1 MSPSLPRQK
10 HTGVRQ
16 QKRGEGNDLRVR
28 ANMMAQEKLDILR
41 ITSTRNTTVLFG
53 DGSILTFHFGF

>member
-41 ITSTRNTTVLFG
+41 ITSKYTTVLFG